1 MQEAKRKR
9 TVADYPHLVSEW
21 HPHKNEGK
29 RPVDYTYGSSKSVW
43 WLCPEGHEYEALI
56 CNRTGRNSGCRKCAD
71 QAPKP
76 WSKKV
81 TVNGIQFDTVTAAGE
96 HFDISADTLRRY
108 LTEQKSEVIHL
119 PVTYQTDPRFRKNK
133 LHETGSLEYLREIAE
148 RIGLVNLEDWYE
160 AKREEILPSQF
171 SKSINE
177 KWQGDWVRFLEQLH
191 PNKQVNFWQLERIP
205 LSIWGDHQRVN
216 QYLDWLG
223 EKLKFYTLEDWYAL
237 KVRDLT
243 NNRGDGLYKKYLNI
257 FTILCIR
264 FPDRDVQIWKIS
276 KVPTNSWN
284 DKALHLKYIEYLAKE
299 LAINQTDDW
308 YKITN
313 QKFKHYGGGSIL
325 KQYDTLVDCLRENL
339 PDLNLLP
346 WKFSRAGRKFWNNAD
361 NRRWFVEWMA
371 TQLKISE
378 PNEYY
383 SVSERHFVEYGGIT
397 ALIYHDTSP
406 AKCIMELMPE
416 LNLDFAEFDKA
427 SKGQL
432 NLYRYLK
439 MNYPSVQIKYNYKH
453 PVLKFQ
459 ESGRKVEI
467 DLFFEKINIGIEVQG
482 AQHYREAWGGQDEL
496 TNIKNRD
503 KEKRVLFEKSG
514 LKVFEIRQTKMPMSW
529 DKLEIYLNK
538 NFATL
543 IERLREEENSQ

>member
-21 HPHKNEGK
+21 HPYKNEGK
-29 RPVDYTYGSSKSVW
+29 RPADYTYGSKKSVW

-76 WSKKV
+76 WSKKI
-81 TVNGIQFDTVTAAGE
+81 TVNGIEFDTVTAASE
-96 HFDISADTLRRY
+96 HFDISAQTLRRY
-108 LTEQKSEVIHL
+108 LTEQKYEVIDL
-119 PVTYQTDPRFRKNK
+119 PDAYQTDPRFKKNK
-133 LHETGSLEYLREIAE
+133 LYETGSLEYLRQIAE
-148 RIGLVNLEDWYE
+148 SKGLVNLEDWYGT
-160 AKREEILPSQF
+160 KREGFLPTQF
-171 SKSINE
+171 SKFINQN
-177 KWQGDWVRFLEQLH
+177 WHGDWVIFLEELYQGSAV
-191 PNKQVNFWQLERIP
+191 QFWRLERIP
-205 LSIWGDHQRVN
+205 LSIWNDKKRVN

-223 EKLKFYTLEDWYAL
+223 NQLQFYTIDDWYKL
-237 KVRDLT
+237 RTKDLIK
-243 NNRGDGLYKKYLNI
+243 NFGSGLYEKYRNI
-257 FTILCIR
+257 FDILRIR
-264 FPDRDVQIWKIS
+264 FPDEEILIWKIS
-276 KVPTNSWN
+276 KVPTGTWS
-284 DKALHLKYIEYLAKE
+284 DKAVHLAYIHYLQKE
-299 LAINQTDDW
+299 LKIVEKNDW

-313 QKFKHYGGGSIL
+313 QEFKHYGGGSIL

-346 WKFSRAGRKFWNNAD
+346 WKFLRSGRKFWENSD

-371 TQLKISE
+371 TQLEINE

-406 AKCIMELMPE
+406 AKCIMDLMPE

-439 MNYPSVQIKYNYKH
+439 KNYPSVQIKYNYKH

-503 KEKRVLFEKSG
+503 KEKRVLFKKSG
-514 LKVFEIRQTKMPMSW
+514 IKVFEIRQTKMPMSW
-529 DKLEIYLNK
+529 DKLEIYLYR
-538 NFATL
+538 NFSEL
-543 IERLREEENSQ
+543 IERLREEENSR